1 MRKIYRVARY
11 EVEQAGASCYNRIMD
26 DFALGYLLHRFFY
39 RIFDFFRH
47 WYVGGSR
54 MIAHA
59 FISTLENMDRS
70 FAVKITLQH
79 FFEPL
84 YKDYSIIGRI
94 LGSFSACSGSCSA
107 LVVYVVIAV
116 CFAVAYVVWVLTRPA
131 LIFFSIW
138 KL

>member
-1 MRKIYRVARY
+1 
-11 EVEQAGASCYNRIMD
+11 MD
-26 DFALGYLLHRFFY
+26 DFALGYLIHRFFY

-47 WYVGGSR
+47 WYMGGSR
-54 MIAHA
+54 IIAHT

-84 YKDYSIIGRI
+84 YKDYSVIGRI
-94 LGSFSACSGSCSA
+94 LGVVFRSFRIVFGA
-107 LVVYVVIAV
+107 VVYVAITVF
-116 CFAVAYVVWVLTRPA
+116 FAVAYVVWILTLPT
-131 LIFFSIW
+131 LIFFSIR